1 MASYINKVVDKNHI
15 TKVFYSD
22 SISEYAG
29 DLKGWL
35 WAMSRKDNHNIQTG
49 IDQDEASVDS
59 DPRVW
64 FKITNTSGAIVQD
77 KKYVSVDDVVI
88 CDRTGQVTKFVVIP
102 KAEFKNKYVSVEGL
116 L

>member
-35 WAMSRKDNHNIQTG
+35 WAMSQKDKHVIQTG
-49 IDQDEASVDS
+49 VDQPEGQGD
-59 DPRVW
+59 DPQVW
-64 FKITNTSGAIVQD
+64 FKITNSSGAIIQD
-77 KKYVSVDDVVI
+77 KRYVSVNDVVI

>member
-1 MASYINKVVDKNHI
+1 MASYINKVVSKDHI

-35 WAMSRKDNHNIQTG
+35 WAMSQKDKHNIQTG
-49 IDQDEASVDS
+49 VDQPEAEGA
-59 DPRVW
+59 DPQVW
-64 FKITNTSGAIVQD
+64 FKITNASGAVVQE
-77 KKYVSVDDVVI
+77 KKYVSVNDVVV
-88 CDRTGQVTKFVVIP
+88 CDRTGQTTKFIVIS

>member
-22 SISEYAG
+22 SISEYAS

-35 WAMSRKDNHNIQTG
+35 WAMSQKDKHNIQTG
-49 IDQDEASVDS
+49 IDQTEAAADV

-64 FKITNTSGAIVQD
+64 FKITNASGNVVQD
-77 KKYVSVDDVVI
+77 KKYVSVDDVVV
-88 CDRTGQVTKFVVIP
+88 CDRTSQVTKFIVIP
-102 KAEFKNKYVSVEGL
+102 KTEFKSKFVSVEGL